1 MKKVTKIISSLSALY
16 QFDFI
21 SYPPIKEYLEMVWGT
36 NTSHYDKDK
45 YEIKLQKINS
55 FTIGLIESD
64 DKFYYCPERL
74 FIELDKFPLEN
85 TIKKEAIEKLEKIIN
100 PFIVEKLYF
109 KLIKMRRG
117 LDRERIESY
126 INRKTFNLGNL
137 LVEYENDN
145 KSIIREYIIVLLS
158 NSDDL
163 VTTMTKGGSAIE
175 ILSLTKRSTLDID
188 AHIDKEEIL
197 LAIDILENKN
207 NPVYFEIKNKENLN
221 YHKNIIRIDLIPK
234 SRSKIISNL
243 IDEQQITIPLS
254 LNTTYPKEDIIKTIN
269 NYNLQKQPLKRMG
282 NYSALIFSKEMILA
296 EKFKSLIFKP
306 ETTTRTK
313 DLIDLKLLWDKSVNK
328 ELFIRWFYKKGSS
341 DRYPS
346 TKEEAIFIINQ
357 NKDKPFVKILGN
369 FDAAIKMYNTKTTYA
384 ECIEIYKKL
393 ISYFT

>member
-1 MKKVTKIISSLSALY
+1 MKKVIKIISSLSALY

-21 SYPPIKEYLEMVWGT
+21 SYPPVKEYLEMVWGT

-64 DKFYYCPERL
+64 NKFYYCPERL

-85 TIKKEAIEKLEKIIN
+85 TIKKEAIENLEKVIN
-100 PFIVEKLYF
+100 PFIVEKLYL
-109 KLIKMRRG
+109 KLVKMRRG

-126 INRKTFNLGNL
+126 INHKTFNLKNL

-158 NSDDL
+158 NNDDL
-163 VTTMTKGGSAIE
+163 VTIVMKGDSAIE
-175 ILSLTKRSTLDID
+175 ILSMTKRSTLDID
-188 AHIDKEEIL
+188 AHIGKEEIL

-207 NPVYFEIKNKENLN
+207 NPVYFEIKNKENID
-221 YHKNIIRIDLIPK
+221 YHKNIIKIYLIPK

-254 LNTTYPKEDIIKTIN
+254 LNTTYPKKDIIKTIQ
-269 NYNLQKQPLKRMG
+269 NYNLQKQSLKRMS

-313 DLIDLKLLWDKSVNK
+313 DLIDLKLLWDKNVDK
-328 ELFIRWFYKKGSS
+328 GLFIRWFYIKGLS
-341 DRYPS
+341 DRNSS
-346 TKEEAIFIINQ
+346 TKEETIKIIKE
-357 NKDKPFVKILGN
+357 NKNKPFVKIERN
-369 FDAAIKMYNTKTTYA
+369 FDEAIRMYNIKISYE

-393 ISYFT
+393 ISYFI